1 MKTETLNENLIEAVK
16 EKIPKGVNLANVLM
30 DTLYIGKEAVYRRLR
45 GEVPFTF
52 TEASIISNSLGV
64 SLDRVSGANSA
75 KNALFALHIIDHKHP
90 VETYHAQIENNIRIF
105 KAVKDN
111 PTLEWYAASNVIPQV
126 FYFDYDNLARFL
138 LYKWMYQHEKINYI
152 KYFSG
157 LQLSESL
164 REIQKE
170 YVKVSKDVALANFIW
185 DNMMFYSLVNDIRYF
200 AGINLITRGEVD
212 ILKEEILR
220 MIDELERL
228 AAKGFHKPGKYVRIY
243 VSNINFEASYGYLE
257 TDDFMLS
264 ILRLYSINEIA
275 TADREVFEYQK
286 EWIHSLKKYATL
298 ISISGE
304 MQRIQYFDK
313 QRQYVNSL

>member
-64 SLDRVSGANSA
+64 SLDRVSGANSS
-75 KNALFALHIIDHKHP
+75 KNALFALNIIDHKHP
-90 VETYHAQIENNIRIF
+90 VGTYHAQIENNIQIF

-111 PTLEWYAASNVIPQV
+111 PTLEWYAASNIIPQV
-126 FYFDYDNLARFL
+126 FYLDHDNLARFL
-138 LYKWMYQHEKINYI
+138 LYKWMYQHEKIHYI
-152 KYFSG
+152 KYFSE
-157 LQLSESL
+157 LKFSEDL
-164 REIQKE
+164 REKQKE
-170 YVKVSKDVALANFIW
+170 YVKVSREAASSNFIW

-200 AGINLITRGEVD
+200 IDINLINRDEAEV
-212 ILKEEILR
+212 LKKEILCL
-220 MIDELERL
+220 IDDLEQL
-228 AAKGFHKPGKYVRIY
+228 AAKGFHKPGKSIRIY

-257 TDDFMLS
+257 ADDFKLS
-264 ILRLYSINEIA
+264 VLRLYSINEIT
-275 TADREVFEYQK
+275 TADQEVFEYQK
-286 EWIHSLKKYATL
+286 EWIHSLRKYATL

-304 MQRIQYFDK
+304 MQRIRFFEK

>member
-64 SLDRVSGANSA
+64 SLDRVSGANSS

-90 VETYHAQIENNIRIF
+90 IETYHAQIENNIRIF

-111 PTLEWYAASNVIPQV
+111 PTLEWYAASNIIPQV
-126 FYFDYDNLARFL
+126 FYLDHDNLARFL

-152 KYFSG
+152 KYFSE
-157 LQLSESL
+157 LKISEDL
-164 REIQKE
+164 REKQKE
-170 YVKVSKDVALANFIW
+170 YVKVSREAASSNFIW
-185 DNMMFYSLVNDIRYF
+185 DNMMFNSLVNDIRYF
-200 AGINLITRGEVD
+200 VGINLINRDEVE
-212 ILKEEILR
+212 ILKKEILCL
-220 MIDELERL
+220 IDGLEGL
-228 AAKGFHKPGKYVRIY
+228 AAQGFHKSGKSIRIY

-257 TDDFMLS
+257 ADDFKLS
-264 ILRLYSINEIA
+264 VLRLYSINEIT
-275 TADREVFEYQK
+275 TADQEVFEYQK
-286 EWIHSLKKYATL
+286 EWIHSLRKYSTL

-304 MQRIQYFDK
+304 MQRIQFFEK